1 MAQSGAPYPVRFSV
15 DYPDRPLDR
24 LSSFFR
30 LIAAVPIVIVLT
42 ILGGSAG
49 SSPSTS
55 FGVAAGA
62 LVIAPALMIVFRQKY
77 PRWWFDWNVAFV
89 RFEFRVTAYLL
100 LLRDEYPSTDEE
112 QAVHLEIDYPNV
124 ANDLNRYMPIIKWL
138 LAVPH
143 LIVLVILISFMAIA
157 VVIAWFAIL
166 LTGRYPRGLFDF
178 VVGVN
183 RWGARVMGYALL
195 MGCAQAFVTPAR
207 DALLNTVAE
216 GRVQRTVM
224 LTSMMQF
231 GLQMVGFIVASAA
244 DTFGALVIIGT
255 QSVVLL
261 LGVFAF
267 LRIREPDRSTQPP
280 PPPLIKSVLDG
291 GRTVFASPAMRMV
304 MVQNVAMGMFFM
316 GAYIVTM
323 PLLVREVFSGTAQDL
338 AFMNGANSLGL
349 VLTIF
354 LLLRLGDVRRQGRAL
369 LLAQGLGAVVLAT
382 AGFASQFGQFVV
394 MLFLWGVCG
403 GAAMTM
409 SRTIMQ
415 EQAPKEM
422 RGRVMS
428 FYSFSFM
435 GAGPIGALLSGYLV
449 EQIGPQMALLTSS
462 AGMLVVIV
470 VVGFTSGLWRLQGLT
485 PQILSAQRTN

>member
-1 MAQSGAPYPVRFSV
+1 M
-15 DYPDRPLDR
+15 RPLHYYMLGTASWFLAFGIQGVMFTWLVAMVLRESPEMVGIAQMTLLLPGTLLILIGGSYADR
-24 LSSFFR
+24 FGGR
-30 LIAAVPIVIVLT
+30 RVAVIGQTAAVL
-42 ILGGSAG
+42 
-49 SSPSTS
+49 
-55 FGVAAGA
+55 
-62 LVIAPALMIVFRQKY
+62 APVF
-77 PRWWFDWNVAFV
+77 
-89 RFEFRVTAYLL
+89 
-100 LLRDEYPSTDEE
+100 
-112 QAVHLEIDYPNV
+112 
-124 ANDLNRYMPIIKWL
+124 L
-138 LAVPH
+138 LAV
-143 LIVLVILISFMAIA
+143 LVTDSLSFSMM
-157 VVIAWFAIL
+157 L
-166 LTGRYPRGLFDF
+166 
-178 VVGVN
+178 
-183 RWGARVMGYALL
+183 GYALL

-207 DALLNTVAE
+207 DALLNHVAE

-244 DTFGALVIIGT
+244 DTFGPLVIIGT

-267 LRIREPDRSTQPP
+267 LRIREPDRSTQPA

-382 AGFASQFGQFVV
+382 AGFASQFGQLVV

-485 PQILSAQRTN
+485 PQILSAQQTN